1 MKWLEKW
8 KSWQEL
14 PAKKKISYLCILLL
28 AAVVILLYISTWN
41 PRSERNGIPQREQGE
56 DLEEKLRSVLSKV
69 DGAGEVDVIINYESG
84 TELVPA
90 LSETVK
96 TSTDR
101 NGDVS
106 SETTDRNSEVATIRE
121 SGDTAALIVK
131 EIQPGVRGVLVVAQ
145 GAGDIRVRLQLLE
158 AVQTFLNIDTDK
170 VEVLK
175 MYDTDR

>member
-56 DLEEKLRSVLSKV
+56 DKV

-106 SETTDRNSEVATIRE
+106 SETTDRNSEIATIRE

-158 AVQTFLNIDTDK
+158 AVQTFLNIGTDK